1 MGEKPE
7 PGPRPVA
14 GAEEYGQLE
23 DKILK
28 VLMDNDCDF
37 TSVTHARIASDIRK
51 LGWENVCRMARSFS
65 PSQLGR
71 MGYLGVRWLA
81 KIRRDDPAKFE
92 RVVRELEGVVAEV
105 EEVSVNE

>member
-7 PGPRPVA
+7 PEPVA

-28 VLMDNDCDF
+28 VLMDTNCDF

-81 KIRRDDPAKFE
+81 KIRRDDPEKFE
-92 RVVRELEGVVAEV
+92 RVMGELEKVMADQFLLE
-105 EEVSVNE
+105 